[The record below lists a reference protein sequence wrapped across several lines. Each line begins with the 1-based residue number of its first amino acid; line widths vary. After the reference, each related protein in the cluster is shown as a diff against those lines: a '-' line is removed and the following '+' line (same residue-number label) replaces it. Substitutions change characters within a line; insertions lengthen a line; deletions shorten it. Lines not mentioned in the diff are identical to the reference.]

1 MADSVPIPEP
11 PGLPFLGNLGEFTA
25 NPIEDIV
32 RLSNTYGK
40 MRLLYLYPSITLV
53 STCTF
58 SYQHVS
64 PIPAPPIC
72 CR

>member
-11 PGLPFLGNLGEFTA
+11 PGLPFLGNLGEFSA

-40 MRLLYLYPSITLV
+40 TRLNLLYTCIYLYTG
-53 STCTF
+53 
-58 SYQHVS
+58 
-64 PIPAPPIC
+64 
-72 CR
+72 